1 MCDTSAMSGLIRRI
15 AQIPGLTVG
24 CLSVLCWVLV
34 GFALADPDLSAKAAL
49 GGAKALFIVL
59 AVLMTLLT
67 IYKSKIFAGR
77 D

>member
-1 MCDTSAMSGLIRRI
+1 MSDLIRRV

-24 CLSVLCWVLV
+24 CLAVLCWLLA
-34 GFALADPDLSAKAAL
+34 GFALADPGLSAKAAL

-59 AVLMTLLT
+59 AVVMTLLT
-67 IYKSKIFAGR
+67 IYKLRVFASR

>member
-1 MCDTSAMSGLIRRI
+1 MTDLLRRI

-24 CLSVLCWVLV
+24 CLTILCWVLA
-34 GFALADPDLSAKAAL
+34 GFALADPDLSDKAAL

-59 AVLMTLLT
+59 AILMTLLT
-67 IYKSKIFAGR
+67 IYRSRIFASR

>member
-1 MCDTSAMSGLIRRI
+1 MTHLLRRI

-24 CLSVLCWVLV
+24 CLTILCWVLA
-34 GFALADPDLSAKAAL
+34 GFALADPDLSDKAAL

-59 AVLMTLLT
+59 AILMTLLT
-67 IYKSKIFAGR
+67 IYRSRIFASR

>member
-1 MCDTSAMSGLIRRI
+1 MDLLRRI

-24 CLSVLCWVLV
+24 CLTILCWVLA
-34 GFALADPDLSAKAAL
+34 GFALADPDLSDKAAL

-59 AVLMTLLT
+59 AILMTLLT
-67 IYKSKIFAGR
+67 IYRSRIFASR

>member
-1 MCDTSAMSGLIRRI
+1 MSDLIRRI

-24 CLSVLCWVLV
+24 SLAVLCWVLA
-34 GFALADPDLSAKAAL
+34 GFALADPDLSDKAAL
-49 GGAKALFIVL
+49 GGAKALFVVL

-67 IYKSKIFAGR
+67 IYKSRVFASR

>member
-1 MCDTSAMSGLIRRI
+1 MCNTGAMSGLTRRI
-15 AQIPGLTVG
+15 ARTPGLTVG
-24 CLSVLCWVLV
+24 CLAVLCWVLA

-67 IYKSKIFAGR
+67 IYKSRIFAGR